1 MTPRTLLHLVQHGLS
16 RLELIYSSH
25 DAWPLPRQ
33 PPVHRPV
40 TVLVLDSSFNPPTL
54 AHLALANTR
63 PPPKKHTKPFDVPD
77 YDAKLLLLSVRNA
90 DKSMKPQ
97 DASYLQRLEM
107 MSLLAQDVLPK
118 GDASNV
124 AVAIIDEPTFVGKS
138 ACLQS
143 FFKARFLALAAAR
156 PSPTT
161 YDTQLTFSLGL
172 DTLERLV
179 QPHYYPSQSYMIESL
194 RKFLSPGPDGDDS
207 YIVCARR
214 VPSKSSL
221 HQTSDSSLTLTPA
234 QEFIAS
240 ERITLIDI
248 DEDLRSYSS
257 SEVRDVLARLG
268 VDSSGWKKLV
278 TARVADYIVS
288 EKLYS

>member
-1 MTPRTLLHLVQHGLS
+1 MTTTRKLLHRVQHGLS

-25 DAWPLPRQ
+25 DAWPLPRHS
-33 PPVHRPV
+33 PVHRPV

-63 PPPKKHTKPFDVPD
+63 PPPEKHTKPD

-90 DKSMKPQ
+90 DKSIKPQ

-107 MSLLAQDVLPK
+107 MSLLTQDVLPK

-143 FFKARFLALAAAR
+143 FFKARFLALAAAQ
-156 PSPTT
+156 PSLTT
-161 YDTQLTFSLGL
+161 YDTQLTFCLGL

-179 QPHYYPSQSYMIESL
+179 QPRYYPSQSHMLQSL
-194 RKFLSPGPDGDDS
+194 HKFLSPGPDGDDS

-214 VPSKSSL
+214 VPSKSPP
-221 HQTSDSSLTLTPA
+221 HQTSDSSLTLAPA
-234 QEFIAS
+234 QEYVAS
-240 ERITLIDI
+240 GRITLIDI

-257 SEVRDVLARLG
+257 SEIRDVLARLG
-268 VDSSGWKKLV
+268 VDSPGWKKLV

-288 EKLYS
+288 EKLYF

>member
-1 MTPRTLLHLVQHGLS
+1 MTPYTLLHRVQHGLS

-25 DAWPLPRQ
+25 DAWPLPRHS
-33 PPVHRPV
+33 PVRRPV

-63 PPPKKHTKPFDVPD
+63 PPHVPD

-90 DKSMKPQ
+90 DKSIKPQ

-118 GDASNV
+118 GEALNV
-124 AVAIIDEPTFVGKS
+124 AVAIIDEPRFVDKS

-143 FFKARFLALAAAR
+143 FFKARFRALGAAR
-156 PSPTT
+156 PGTT
-161 YDTQLTFSLGL
+161 THDTQLTFCLGL

-179 QPHYYPSQSYMIESL
+179 QPHYYSSQSRMIESL

-214 VPSKSSL
+214 VPSKSPS
-221 HQTSDSSLTLTPA
+221 HQTSDSSLTLAPV

-240 ERITLIDI
+240 GRITLIDI
-248 DEDLRSYSS
+248 DEDLRSHSS
-257 SEVRDVLARLG
+257 SEVRDILARLG
-268 VDSSGWKKLV
+268 IDSSGWKKLV
-278 TARVADYIVS
+278 TARVADYIAS
-288 EKLYS
+288 EKLYF